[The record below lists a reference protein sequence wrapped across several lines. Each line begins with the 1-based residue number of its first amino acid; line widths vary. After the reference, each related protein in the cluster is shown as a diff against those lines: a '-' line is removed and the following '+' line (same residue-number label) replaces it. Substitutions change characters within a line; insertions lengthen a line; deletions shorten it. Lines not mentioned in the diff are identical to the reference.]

1 MAPAFRIFVLACSLI
16 FWSACSVK
24 NSPEAYMTIDLQPYA
39 DMDTQKA
46 QYVYQELLKIYPH
59 VALKKAI
66 RLPEAAYYK
75 AGGRYRA
82 DSLIAQL
89 RRNTRPHHIT
99 IGLTSKDISTSKNG
113 IRDWGVM
120 GLGYC
125 PGNACVASD
134 FRLAKKDKLVQL
146 FKVSIHELGHTQ
158 GLPHCT
164 VPSCFMRDAK
174 GKNHTD
180 EETGFCSACKNVLI
194 GKGLQFPA
202 PPEEAD
208 HLHKK

>member
-1 MAPAFRIFVLACSLI
+1 
-16 FWSACSVK
+16 
-24 NSPEAYMTIDLQPYA
+24 MTIDLQPYA
-39 DMDTQKA
+39 DIDAQKV
-46 QYVYQELLKIYPH
+46 QYVYKELLKVYPY
-59 VALKKAI
+59 VVLKKAI
-66 RLPEAAYYK
+66 PLPEAAFYK

-89 RRNTRPHHIT
+89 RRNTPPHHIS

-113 IRDWGVM
+113 KRDWGVM

-134 FRLAKKDKLVQL
+134 FRLSEKDKLIQL
-146 FKVSIHELGHTQ
+146 FKVSVHELGHTQ
-158 GLPHCT
+158 GLPHCP
-164 VPSCFMRDAK
+164 VPTCFMRDAK

-180 EETGFCSACKNVLI
+180 EETDFCPTCKAVLVR
-194 GKGLQFPA
+194 KGLQFPA
-202 PPEEAD
+202 PPEATD